1 MQEPAYTFGHFKMK
15 LLFCFIF
22 GVFGLNQARY
32 EFETWVKDHKKVYE
46 SEDEKQLRFANFQ
59 ATLAKIDAI
68 NGAGLSWTAGLN
80 KFSDMTWEEF
90 KHDYLMQAGNWDTK

>member
-1 MQEPAYTFGHFKMK
+1 M
-15 LLFCFIF
+15 
-22 GVFGLNQARY
+22 
-32 EFETWVKDHKKVYE
+32 YE
-46 SEDEKQLRFANFQ
+46 SEDEKEVRFANFQ

-90 KHDYLMQAGNWDTK
+90 KHDYLMQAGN